1 MLPIIHKR
9 LPARTFLPSQNTEL
23 FKTIDSLLAFTLYIH
38 QLRTSLPLIS
48 TVNHHNLPQ
57 TNLKPTTT
65 MLFTRTLIISTLTLL
80 ANTQTAPTDAATP
93 TITPAAL
100 PTQVIASI
108 ENYYSSLETQPEFS
122 SAIQALT
129 SAMPASILN
138 QIENDPADYLSS
150 VLGAGAQQSWISA
163 VPTSYISYFSSI
175 GAAEASIIT
184 QTAAGPAPTNG
195 PRVKVVGA
203 ALAMGAA
210 GLALL

>member
-1 MLPIIHKR
+1 
-9 LPARTFLPSQNTEL
+9 
-23 FKTIDSLLAFTLYIH
+23 
-38 QLRTSLPLIS
+38 
-48 TVNHHNLPQ
+48 
-57 TNLKPTTT
+57 

-80 ANTQTAPTDAATP
+80 ANTQTATTDAANP

-108 ENYYSSLETQPEFS
+108 ENYYSSLEKQPEFS

-138 QIENDPADYLSS
+138 QIENDPTDYLSS
-150 VLGAGAQQSWISA
+150 VLGAGAQPSWISA
-163 VPTSYISYFSSI
+163 LPTSYINYFSSI